1 MIFWITLIALAVFA
15 VLAVVFFD
23 SWYFEWVSM
32 LSIIISVTA
41 GIAFVI
47 MLIVVIAN
55 NVGIEASIEA
65 NKQRYESLV
74 YQAENNLYEN
84 DNDLG
89 KKDLVNQIQEWNE
102 DLARGKIL
110 QDDFWVG
117 IFTILCGEEIFI
129 FALCNIKGNNKHFTP
144 RIFLDFCVHN
154 LGNITACGQRLTAT

>member
-1 MIFWITLIALAVFA
+1 MIFWITLIALVVFA
-15 VLAVVFFD
+15 VLAIVFFD
-23 SWYFEWVSM
+23 SWDFEWVSM
-32 LSIIISVTA
+32 LSTIISAIA

-65 NKQRYESLV
+65 SKQRYESLV

-102 DLARGKIL
+102 DLARGKAL

-117 IFTILCGEEIFI
+117 VFYADIYDEFDFI
-129 FALCNIKGNNKHFTP
+129 PMTV
-144 RIFLDFCVHN
+144 LDGV
-154 LGNITACGQRLTAT
+154 QE

>member
-23 SWYFEWVSM
+23 SWDFEWVSM
-32 LSIIISVTA
+32 LSTIISV
-41 GIAFVI
+41 AFVI

-65 NKQRYESLV
+65 HKQRYESLV

-89 KKDLVNQIQEWNE
+89 KKELVNQIQEWNE
-102 DLARGKIL
+102 DLARGKAL

-117 IFTILCGEEIFI
+117 IFYADIYDEFDFI
-129 FALCNIKGNNKHFTP
+129 PMTV
-144 RIFLDFCVHN
+144 LDGV
-154 LGNITACGQRLTAT
+154 QE

>member
-23 SWYFEWVSM
+23 SWDFEWVSM
-32 LSIIISVTA
+32 LSTIISVIA

-55 NVGIEASIEA
+55 NVGIEASIEE
-65 NKQRYESLV
+65 NKQRYESLI

-89 KKDLVNQIQEWNE
+89 KKELVNQIQEWNE
-102 DLARGKIL
+102 DLARGKAL

-117 IFTILCGEEIFI
+117 IFYADIYDEFDFI
-129 FALCNIKGNNKHFTP
+129 PMTV
-144 RIFLDFCVHN
+144 LD
-154 LGNITACGQRLTAT
+154 GAKE

>member
-1 MIFWITLIALAVFA
+1 MIFWITLIALVVFA
-15 VLAVVFFD
+15 VLAIVFFD
-23 SWYFEWVSM
+23 ALDFEWVSM
-32 LSIIISVTA
+32 LSTIISVIA

-47 MLIVVIAN
+47 MLIAIIAN

-102 DLARGKIL
+102 DLARGKAL

-117 IFTILCGEEIFI
+117 IFYADIYDEFDFI
-129 FALCNIKGNNKHFTP
+129 PMTV
-144 RIFLDFCVHN
+144 LDGV
-154 LGNITACGQRLTAT
+154 QE

>member
-1 MIFWITLIALAVFA
+1 MIFWITLIAVVVFA
-15 VLAVVFFD
+15 VLAIVLFD
-23 SWYFEWVSM
+23 SWAFEWVSM
-32 LSIIISVTA
+32 LSTIISVIA

-47 MLIVVIAN
+47 MLIVVIDN

-110 QDDFWVG
+110 QNDFWVG
-117 IFTILCGEEIFI
+117 IFYADIYDEFDFI
-129 FALCNIKGNNKHFTP
+129 PMTV
-144 RIFLDFCVHN
+144 LD
-154 LGNITACGQRLTAT
+154 GAKE